1 MWKHWQYMWIL
12 GFRIL
17 YKLTEISDFLF
28 TKSANS
34 DLTSETL
41 LLQPTPCLDAIFTCF
56 RFNRL
61 FIRRLH
67 RLHFPHVSSGLR
79 SSYASVLSSAVCL
92 CYRLELRL
100 ETCIIYNIII
110 RRTCSWAKNKREMVI
125 GESRL
130 WRREVGRRI
139 VFKEGE
145 MSETGLLNSYTVLWR
160 YNPLFHDNFPISF
173 LILYFIAR
181 HSASTWP

>member
-56 RFNRL
+56 KFNRL

-67 RLHFPHVSSGLR
+67 RLLFPHVPSGLR
-79 SSYASVLSSAVCL
+79 SSMLLFCLLLFVYVIVWNYVLKLV
-92 CYRLELRL
+92 
-100 ETCIIYNIII
+100 YN
-110 RRTCSWAKNKREMVI
+110 TTKDLQACSWAKYKRVMVI

-130 WRREVGRRI
+130 WRREVSRRI
-139 VFKEGE
+139 NVRKEKYLE
-145 MSETGLLNSYTVLWR
+145 IGLVNSYTVLWR
-160 YNPLFHDNFPISF
+160 CTRCSMITSLFPS
-173 LILYFIAR
+173 
-181 HSASTWP
+181 